1 MSWTFITVTFI
12 QDVYI
17 FKKYSTQRQLL
28 KTGRLLKTQEQVFH
42 YAKHFCFQWRKTK
55 EDNDAKVG
63 IFYAELLTR
72 KVILW
77 VFIFSSET
85 SERKNPPF
93 NIWNQNLRLRHN
105 FFNWKSNQYETY
117 YIFTQNLEK
126 ISTSHVMGSCA

>member
-1 MSWTFITVTFI
+1 MNKGMVRQLVLFQILWKIWCHILVTFSH
-12 QDVYI
+12 QN
-17 FKKYSTQRQLL
+17 YSL
-28 KTGRLLKTQEQVFH
+28 ENNQVFQ

-55 EDNDAKVG
+55 EDNDTKVG

-105 FFNWKSNQYETY
+105 FFIWKSNQYETY